1 MRVQNLGTRSKGGE
15 IFIEMSAEDV
25 EITTES
31 KGRKQK
37 ATQLRRQ
44 PWGRL
49 GKRIKVGASSEK

>member
-1 MRVQNLGTRSKGGE
+1 
-15 IFIEMSAEDV
+15 MSAEDV